1 MTARLAKERGFDWKS
16 WWQKPDEVELFQFIG
31 KDNIPFHTVIFPSS
45 LLGTGKKWTML
56 HHMSSTEY
64 LNYEAGK
71 FSKSKGIGV
80 FGNDAM
86 NTGIPADIWRFYV
99 FWNRPETSDHTFTWA
114 DFQEKVNGEL
124 IGNLGNLVNRT
135 LTFISRYYK
144 GIIPDGTP
152 DEAFWKE
159 VTDREQETSK
169 LLELA
174 DLRDAFRTIFSIAD
188 LANKRFQYEEPWK
201 ARIDNPQKASSLMR
215 DLCYVLKDLAIMTYP
230 YMPRTAEKLASF
242 LGIEIGQG
250 KLGWADLGLRGD
262 LKRIEKHEV
271 LFNRLE
277 DELIASLRAQYS
289 GSQKERE
296 EMAEQNRKSEGQ
308 LPVSEEEDHN
318 DRLDQIIDLCVAR
331 IIKIERHPKADRLY
345 IETLDDGSGLER
357 VIVSGLVPFYRED
370 ELLGKNIIIVNNL
383 KPAKL
388 RGIESKGMLL
398 AASTKTPEG
407 NDIVEVLTAPKANP
421 GERVLP
427 EDIDM
432 ENPAETVPKES
443 IDIETFL
450 RIPMYAK
457 DGYAWIKGQ
466 RLMAHGEPIRLEK
479 VMDGKIG

>member
-1 MTARLAKERGFDWKS
+1 MLCAERSSNNDLSLYAKDSR
-16 WWQKPDEVELFQFIG
+16 
-31 KDNIPFHTVIFPSS
+31 
-45 LLGTGKKWTML
+45 
-56 HHMSSTEY
+56 
-64 LNYEAGK
+64 
-71 FSKSKGIGV
+71 
-80 FGNDAM
+80 
-86 NTGIPADIWRFYV
+86 
-99 FWNRPETSDHTFTWA
+99 ETC
-114 DFQEKVNGEL
+114 
-124 IGNLGNLVNRT
+124 I
-135 LTFISRYYK
+135 
-144 GIIPDGTP
+144 
-152 DEAFWKE
+152 
-159 VTDREQETSK
+159 
-169 LLELA
+169 
-174 DLRDAFRTIFSIAD
+174 
-188 LANKRFQYEEPWK
+188 
-201 ARIDNPQKASSLMR
+201 
-215 DLCYVLKDLAIMTYP
+215 
-230 YMPRTAEKLASF
+230 F

-398 AASTKTPEG
+398 AASTKPQ
-407 NDIVEVLTAPKANP
+407 
-421 GERVLP
+421 R
-427 EDIDM
+427 
-432 ENPAETVPKES
+432 ETISSK
-443 IDIETFL
+443 F
-450 RIPMYAK
+450 
-457 DGYAWIKGQ
+457 
-466 RLMAHGEPIRLEK
+466 
-479 VMDGKIG
+479 